1 MDGSSPLLEIVW
13 FAVLFIFNIIVY
25 GYSAAIQNIS
35 EAQLEEIG
43 DKNGKLRDKIIRI
56 IEDPHKFINTVQA
69 LSMLMNIFAGAYELK
84 ILYYFLSHVDW
95 NVSDS
100 IQLRLIHTAV
110 FAAMA
115 LVSVF
120 VLLTFSVLIPKRIGN
135 KHPVS
140 FAVSLTNITYFIMI
154 LLTPLTFMVH
164 VTSGIRL
171 KIFGVDMR
179 EPEDNVTEEDIMS
192 VIHEGHEQGVL
203 LASEAEMIHNI
214 VGFGDKEA
222 KDIMTHRKS
231 IAAVNAEMTL
241 AEAAEF
247 ILNENN
253 SRFPVYE
260 GDIDN
265 IIGIVTLRDV
275 MVEFQQGVHTHEK
288 LRDIEGLIRTA
299 TFIPETRK
307 INVLFKNMQ
316 SEKIHM
322 AVVID
327 EYGQTSGIV
336 AMEDILEEIV
346 GNILDE
352 YDEEEVNIICRED
365 GSFIVNG
372 LSSLED
378 ITEVTG
384 IAYDEE
390 EYDTLNGFLTS
401 KFERILSN
409 DERPEITVEGVT
421 YKILNVQ
428 NKMISSVQI
437 IITGL

>member
-1 MDGSSPLLEIVW
+1 MDGSSPLLEIIW

-35 EAQLEEIG
+35 EVQLEEIG
-43 DKNGKLRDKIIRI
+43 DRNGKLRDKIIRI
-56 IEDPHKFINTVQA
+56 IEDPHKFINTVQS

-84 ILYYFLSHVDW
+84 LLHYYIRYADW
-95 NVSDS
+95 NISGAM
-100 IQLRLIHTAV
+100 QLRLIQILMFTVIAFLMV
-110 FAAMA
+110 F
-115 LVSVF
+115 L
-120 VLLTFSVLIPKRIGN
+120 LLTFSVLLPKRIGN

-140 FAVSLTNITYFIMI
+140 FAVSLTNITYIIMI

-164 VTSGIRL
+164 VTSGALL
-171 KIFGVDMR
+171 KIFGMDVK
-179 EPEDNVTEEDIMS
+179 EPEDNVTEEDIIS

-203 LASEAEMIHNI
+203 LASEAEMINNI

-241 AEAAEF
+241 TEAAGY
-247 ILNENN
+247 ILDENN
-253 SRFPVYE
+253 SRFPVFE

-275 MVEFQQGVHTHEK
+275 MVEFQQGIHSDRNIRE
-288 LRDIEGLIRTA
+288 IPGLIRAA

-322 AVVID
+322 AIVVD

-352 YDEEEVNIICRED
+352 YDEEEMNIIHRED
-365 GSFIVNG
+365 GSFVVSG

-378 ITEVTG
+378 ISDATG
-384 IAYDEE
+384 IKYDE
-390 EYDTLNGFLTS
+390 EYDTLNGYLTS

-409 DERPEITVEGVT
+409 DERPEITVDGVT
-421 YKILNVQ
+421 YKILYVQ
-428 NKMISSVQI
+428 NRMISSVQI
-437 IITGL
+437 IVTGL